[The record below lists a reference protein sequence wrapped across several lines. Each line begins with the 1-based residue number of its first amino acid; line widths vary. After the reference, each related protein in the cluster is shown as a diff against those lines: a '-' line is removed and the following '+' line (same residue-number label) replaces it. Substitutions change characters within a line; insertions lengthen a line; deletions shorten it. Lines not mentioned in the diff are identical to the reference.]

1 MLEKLF
7 QYNWQVREEWMK
19 WCEEIPYDELIQ
31 KRIGGMGS
39 FLHTLYHVIDCEQL
53 WINQMWNQPVIPTD
67 LNAITQL
74 DEVKSYDMLTQQR
87 TKLFLQELGSDHGE
101 HRILEIQKRN
111 GDIVTFSFDKVLSHI
126 VTHEV
131 HHIGQLSIW
140 ARQIG
145 LAPVNSDLLIRDF

>member
-7 QYNWQVREEWMK
+7 RYNWQVREEWIQ
-19 WCEEIPYDELIQ
+19 WCEEIPYDELIR

-53 WINQMWNQPVIPTD
+53 WIHQMGNQPVISTD
-67 LNAITQL
+67 LKAITQL
-74 DEVKSYDMLTQQR
+74 DEVKLYDRLTRQR
-87 TKLFLQELGSDHGE
+87 TTLFLLELESTRGE
-101 HRILEIQKRN
+101 NRILEIQKRD
-111 GDIVTFSFDKVLSHI
+111 GGIVTFSFEKVLSHI

-140 ARQIG
+140 AREIG
-145 LAPVNSDLLIRDF
+145 HAPVNSDLLIREL